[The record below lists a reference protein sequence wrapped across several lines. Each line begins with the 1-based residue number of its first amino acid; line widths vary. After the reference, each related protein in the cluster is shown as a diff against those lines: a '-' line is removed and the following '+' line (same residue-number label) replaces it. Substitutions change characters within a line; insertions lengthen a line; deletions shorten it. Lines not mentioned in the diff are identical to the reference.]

1 MALPAQARHGSWLV
15 WRRSGRRHSGI
26 SALAD
31 SPHAKS
37 AYAVTRPWL
46 LMALAMAPPLVAASL
61 RHLAVTAADQSRCWI
76 PTFFAGYAV
85 VWVLAAPIFLVLE
98 LGIDLLAAK
107 IAAPPLAVAAT
118 LALAWQASPWR
129 RYALELCARI
139 VWWTSL
145 SGHPEGFSLARRPA
159 RLSRRP
165 SGADARAHEPSR
177 RCPLADG
184 AHHPVSLRRAR
195 RHATPAAGPR
205 RRSLAYY
212 QPGARQSMTFF
223 VSAAR
228 LRTSRPTDPEAA
240 TRRSSR
246 A

>member
-1 MALPAQARHGSWLV
+1 MDLGLCGADLAGGTQ
-15 WRRSGRRHSGI
+15 
-26 SALAD
+26 ALARLRIALTLN
-31 SPHAKS
+31 PPMQLLA
-37 AYAVTRPWL
+37 PWL

-145 SGHPEGFSLARRPA
+145 SGHPKGFGTGLMTGVGCLGACWALMLAPMSLA
-159 RLSRRP
+159 
-165 SGADARAHEPSR
+165 ADARWPMVLITLFLFAERVVTLRPRQGRVGDPFAQSSNREPVN
-177 RCPLADG
+177 P
-184 AHHPVSLRRAR
+184 
-195 RHATPAAGPR
+195 
-205 RRSLAYY
+205 
-212 QPGARQSMTFF
+212 
-223 VSAAR
+223 
-228 LRTSRPTDPEAA
+228 
-240 TRRSSR
+240 
-246 A
+246 